1 ALRLGWHARRAR
13 VATVGHVDLP
23 DRLGAPSQFGPDAQ
37 PLEQSAAAMGQGGGA
52 VVIARLP
59 AALCRRLRLDQPN
72 GPTGRP
78 GAVLQ
83 PQRQAGADHAATD
96 DVQLIAHAGSPTARA
111 SAISASISSASRG
124 TLPVRIWWP
133 SRVTSTSSSMRIPM
147 PRHLAGTFSLSAA
160 I

>member
-13 VATVGHVDLP
+13 VAPVGHLDLP

-83 PQRQAGADHAATD
+83 PQRDRKSTRLNSSH
-96 DVQLIAHAGSPTARA
+96 VK
-111 SAISASISSASRG
+111 ISYA
-124 TLPVRIWWP
+124 V
-133 SRVTSTSSSMRIPM
+133 
-147 PRHLAGTFSLSAA
+147 F
-160 I
+160 